1 MQKTVARLL
10 EGKGTDVWSVAP
22 DATVYEAL
30 ELLAEKGI
38 GALVVLDGDRL
49 AGIVSERDYAR
60 KVVLRNLSS
69 KDVHV
74 SDIMTA
80 GVHTVTLD
88 NTTVECMTLMTD
100 ERIRHLPGRG
110 GRPGCG
116 CHLDRRRRALG
127 DRRAKVSDRAAR
139 ELHHQLKWSAA
150 HIRA

>member
-80 GVHTVTLD
+80 GVHTVTMD

-100 ERIRHLPGRG
+100 ERIRHLPVVEE
-110 GRPGCG
+110 
-116 CHLDRRRRALG
+116 DRVVGVISIG
-127 DRRAKVSDRAAR
+127 DVVLSVIDEQKFLI
-139 ELHHQLKWSAA
+139 EQLESY
-150 HIRA
+150 ITS